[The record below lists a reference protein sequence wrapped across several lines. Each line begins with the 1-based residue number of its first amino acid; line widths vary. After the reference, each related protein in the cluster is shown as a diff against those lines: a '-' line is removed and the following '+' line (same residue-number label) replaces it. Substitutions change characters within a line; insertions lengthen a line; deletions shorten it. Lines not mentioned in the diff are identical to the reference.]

1 MGLLYINALRYTS
14 IGNAVIGGNSQALFL
29 ILGKLILSGGRDIV
43 WMELGGVLVA
53 FAGCILCSVDEAKD
67 SDNDKPTNLVI
78 MGDLM
83 ALGSGALG
91 VGYLTFAKTL
101 RAHLPVTV
109 FMFLVIFLASLMI
122 LAFLAL
128 TDAPNLS
135 FSMDPHVGL
144 FGWLSM
150 EDNHLLIFVYIA
162 VICNV
167 IGTMGFVRA
176 MSYFENIIISVATL
190 LEPMVAVLI
199 ALALGV
205 GELPG
210 PMGWVGNIL
219 VILGTFG
226 VVYPSVN
233 QSGGGH

>member
-1 MGLLYINALRYTS
+1 MEAET
-14 IGNAVIGGNSQALFL
+14 
-29 ILGKLILSGGRDIV
+29 LSG
-43 WMELGGVLVA
+43 WSWEALVA
-53 FAGCILCSVDEAKD
+53 FAGCVLCSVDEAKD

-78 MGDLM
+78 MGDFM
-83 ALGSGALG
+83 ALGSGAFG

-101 RAHLPVTV
+101 RPHLPVTV
-109 FMFLVIFLASLMI
+109 FMFMVIALASITI
-122 LAFLAL
+122 LIFLAL

-162 VICNV
+162 VVCNV
-167 IGTMGFVRA
+167 IGAMGFVRA
-176 MSYFENIIISVATL
+176 MAYFENIIISVATL

-199 ALALGV
+199 AFALGV